1 MYIEGAARKRP
12 QNSHT
17 LNALIYQADYAYKRP
32 HNLDKSSLSNS
43 YLWLRNIHPEVNM
56 SCIYG
61 EVSI

>member
-1 MYIEGAARKRP
+1 MLLEGAARKLS
-12 QNSHT
+12 QKSHT
-17 LNALIYQADYAYKRP
+17 LSTLTYQADCAYLRP

-43 YLWLRNIHPEVNM
+43 YLWLHNVHTEVNM